1 MKKIAHY
8 ILCSLL
14 FGTITN
20 AQEKGKKNIAIEKE
34 QSNKIIIEHS
44 DFIDMNQYE
53 IPGATVFTGN
63 VRVLHKGTKIN
74 CNKAYYFTDENYVKA
89 FGNVQINQGDS
100 ITMNS
105 RYAEYDGVDEFAFAT
120 GDVYLRS
127 PESTLTTDT
136 IFFDKKSQIA
146 YYNSHGTIVNKENT
160 LKSNSEK
167 YF

>member
-1 MKKIAHY
+1 MIAFAQKNTPE
-8 ILCSLL
+8 SKSKP
-14 FGTITN
+14 IT
-20 AQEKGKKNIAIEKE
+20 QE
-34 QSNKIIIEHS
+34 SDKIIIEHS

-63 VRVLHKGTKIN
+63 VRVIHKGTKIN

-105 RYAEYDGVDEFAFAT
+105 RYAEYDGKDEFAFAT
-120 GDVYLRS
+120 GDVNLRS

-136 IFFDKKSQIA
+136 IFFDKKKQIA
-146 YYNSHGTIVNKENT
+146 FYNSYGTIVNKENT
-160 LKSNSEK
+160 LKSKSGR
-167 YF
+167 YFVSSKK